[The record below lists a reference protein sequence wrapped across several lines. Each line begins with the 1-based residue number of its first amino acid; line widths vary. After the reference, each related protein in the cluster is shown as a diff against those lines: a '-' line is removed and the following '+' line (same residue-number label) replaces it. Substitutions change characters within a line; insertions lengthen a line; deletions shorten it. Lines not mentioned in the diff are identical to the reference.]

1 MSVYVVT
8 PAGKQLMPTSEY
20 RARKLLK
27 SGKAVIFEYRP
38 FTIML
43 TRVVSEN
50 VQTTNCQFDMIQ
62 DEKKHQD
69 NRQKMYHAR
78 RKRRRYRKPKFDNRK
93 TSYQ

>member
-8 PAGKQLMPTSEY
+8 PDEKPLMPTSEY

-27 SGKAVIFEYRP
+27 SGKAVIFKYKP

-50 VQTTNCQFDMIQ
+50 VQPTNCQFDMIQ
-62 DEKKHQD
+62 DEKKRHD
-69 NRQKMYHAR
+69 NRQKMHYAR
-78 RKRRRYRKPKFDNRK
+78 RKRRRYRKPKSDNR
-93 TSYQ
+93 SYK